1 MEINYTVKGQNK
13 SLILLHGWGGSHLSM
28 DGLQECLAQKGFLV
42 FNLDLPGFG
51 KTSLTSP
58 EMDMDDY
65 AQAIE
70 DFIEEKNIFEPIIVG
85 HSFGGKLAIK
95 LALRSQVASQAASQQ
110 PSQVASQQPSQS
122 AAPKPTPNQIA
133 KIVLINSS
141 GIKPKNDSKRSLFSN
156 ISTFGKKVFSSPLL
170 KPLQGGI
177 FKPLYNPIRKFYYY
191 YIVRERDYF
200 NAGEKLQKTFINI
213 NSENFDELLSQV
225 LVPTL
230 IIWGADDK
238 VTPLW
243 MGEKLKAE
251 IAGSKLIVVENA
263 KHNLPIIS
271 PEIVSEIIYNNI
283 YNF

>member
-1 MEINYTVKGQNK
+1 MN
-13 SLILLHGWGGSHLSM
+13 
-28 DGLQECLAQKGFLV
+28 
-42 FNLDLPGFG
+42 
-51 KTSLTSP
+51 
-58 EMDMDDY
+58 MDDY

-70 DFIEEKNIFEPIIVG
+70 DFIEENHIFEPIIVG

-95 LALRSQVASQAASQQ
+95 LALRSQVASKAASQQ
-110 PSQVASQQPSQS
+110 PSQAASQQPSQS
-122 AAPKPTPNQIA
+122 AAPKPTSNQVA

-156 ISTFGKKVFSSPLL
+156 ISTFGKNIFSASFL
-170 KPLQGGI
+170 
-177 FKPLYNPIRKFYYY
+177 KPLYNPIRKFYYY

-213 NSENFDELLSQV
+213 NSENYDELLNQV

-230 IIWGADDK
+230 IICGADDK